1 MLATMMKMIGE
12 GVNLPFDVNQTK
24 CDVVT
29 VLIPSEHA
37 NYQKMLTNIVV
48 SYSCYFP
55 SRFNAFQTLF
65 RKVAKGS
72 IQVTSI
78 DYRATT
84 IAFSGKSYIQVR
96 EFFVMNS
103 FKTIPEHLAEM
114 NGSDYSK
121 TSTTFS

>member
-1 MLATMMKMIGE
+1 
-12 GVNLPFDVNQTK
+12 
-24 CDVVT
+24 
-29 VLIPSEHA
+29 
-37 NYQKMLTNIVV
+37 MLTNIVV

-121 TSTTFS
+121 AEITFSLPIEKLFSFYGDIFTFYFHSQTHP